1 LDYSNKFL
9 SLNLKPLDQ
18 YLNQAGK
25 CWKTINS
32 IQNSVMCLA
41 CEPYAQTILD
51 FEEKRIIF
59 GQTTLRLFSD
69 GCKDL
74 AWTMHKFLLPYFAT
88 LNKLLRCDMM
98 DGSES
103 DEVVVL
109 NYNADGK
116 QYTGDFVAGTMGDTL
131 ISNEMI
137 GEFFSFGTRV
147 NVNIEGQL
155 NYLIELEKIVGKY
168 LPKNSDVS
176 ADVEARLVVQKI
188 AEVETTNNSEQ
199 AIDREKSEKL
209 ENHEMV
215 SEPTSAA
222 EEKTKVPTRKYKN
235 MITKEVGIEIL
246 TDFIDKQEKENK
258 TQKQIKAH
266 LEQKKDDLEMSD
278 NIDGDAIL
286 AIKDFKYDRITAE
299 DALKQL
305 NDKVKEFTA
314 SQKQTKVQEN
324 NLENMKKNLIK
335 KVRTNEPYVFLKKL
349 KAWKWARPIDT
360 KEIQREI
367 DLAVDKSDLAY
378 IESQNDMKKPYS
390 HREAKEM
397 QRIAYEE
404 QKEKFSDNLQTTN
417 PDATTHTFQIP
428 FEFKQFLSHIEIKER
443 IAFAYL
449 ELNAKTKD
457 IERYEKYLE
466 SYRHR
471 DTDQKLDNISSL
483 LGRRLD

>member
-1 LDYSNKFL
+1 
-9 SLNLKPLDQ
+9 
-18 YLNQAGK
+18 
-25 CWKTINS
+25 
-32 IQNSVMCLA
+32 M
-41 CEPYAQTILD
+41 
-51 FEEKRIIF
+51 
-59 GQTTLRLFSD
+59 
-69 GCKDL
+69 
-74 AWTMHKFLLPYFAT
+74 
-88 LNKLLRCDMM
+88 
-98 DGSES
+98 
-103 DEVVVL
+103 VL

-116 QYTGDFVAGTMGDTL
+116 KYTGDFVGGSMEDTL
-131 ISNEMI
+131 ISAKMI
-137 GEFFSFGTRV
+137 PEFFSFGTRV

-155 NYLIELEKIVGKY
+155 EYLIELEKIVKKF
-168 LPKNSDVS
+168 LPKDSGVS
-176 ADVEARLVVQKI
+176 ADVEARPVVQKI
-188 AEVETTNNSEQ
+188 DKVETTKNLRQ
-199 AIDREKSEKL
+199 AIDGEKGESL
-209 ENHEMV
+209 ETHELV
-215 SEPTSAA
+215 SEPTTAVD
-222 EEKTKVPTRKYKN
+222 EKTKVATRKYKN

-278 NIDGDAIL
+278 NIDGDAIV

-305 NDKVKEFTA
+305 NDKVKEFTT

-324 NLENMKKNLIK
+324 NLEVMKQNLIK
-335 KVRTNEPYVFLKKL
+335 KVRKNEPYVFLKKL
-349 KAWKWARPIDT
+349 KAWHWARPIDT

-367 DLAVDKSDLAY
+367 ALSIDKSDLAY
-378 IESQNDMKKPYS
+378 IESQIDIKKPYS

-404 QKEKFSDNLQTTN
+404 QKEKFSSNLKLTS
-417 PDATTHTFQIP
+417 PDATTHTFPIP
-428 FEFKQFLSHIEIKER
+428 FEFKQYLSQIEIKER

-483 LGRRLD
+483 LGRRLDLDGPRRLADSNNPKDTKEM